1 MAAVYD
7 LMPEPPDPA
16 EPLDPQSLTLLR
28 RLGKMLEDRR
38 PELERHQAYYEGQHR
53 LAFATSKFREAFGS
67 LFSAFSDNLCELVVD
82 AVEERLNV
90 EGFRMGP
97 KGTEADR
104 DAWRI
109 WQANQLDAWSQI
121 AHTTALVKGVVY
133 VLVGPGEKRDMPEIT
148 IEDPCHTIVLY
159 EPGSQRRRIA
169 GLKRWVDDSGR
180 LMANLYL
187 PEWVEKYE
195 SDSISKTGSWD
206 LARVRW
212 RRRLVDGEPWP
223 LRNAL
228 GVVPLVPLVNKPQ
241 LATEGRSEITSIIP
255 LNDAINKLVA
265 DMLIASEFGS
275 FRQRW
280 ATGIEVPVDEETG
293 AEIEPFK
300 AAVDRLWVAR
310 GSGDINNPPRFGEFE
325 QTDLTQFTHAVEL
338 LVQHVA
344 SESRTPYHYFMQH
357 GGQPPSGE
365 SLKSSETGLV
375 AKAMRKQRLFGE
387 GWEEVL
393 SLAFRQVGQD
403 DKAGIEDSETIW
415 RDPESRTEAEH
426 VDALVKMASL
436 GVPHEILWERWGA
449 SPTEIARWK
458 ELIAAGE
465 STEPPAN
472 ERVTVTEAGPP
483 PPDPAAEADKRH
495 QATIASIAQ
504 LIAAQGAN
512 SARVRRVLR
521 DPQGHIAALVDEQT
535 TQ

>member
-7 LMPEPPDPA
+7 LIPEPPDPA

-67 LFSAFSDNLCELVVD
+67 LFSAFSDNFCELVVG
-82 AVEERLNV
+82 AVEQRLNV

-97 KGTEADR
+97 RGTEADK

-109 WQANQLDAWSQI
+109 WQANQLDADSQI
-121 AHTTALVKGVVY
+121 AHTTALVKGIAY
-133 VLVGPGEKRDMPEIT
+133 VSVGPGQTLDTPEILV
-148 IEDPCHTIVLY
+148 EDPCQTIVMY
-159 EPGSQRRRIA
+159 EPGSRRRRAA

-187 PEWVEKYE
+187 PDWVEKYE
-195 SDSISKTGSWD
+195 SDNVSRTGQWD
-206 LARVRW
+206 LTRIRW

-223 LRNAL
+223 LRNVL
-228 GVVPLVPLVNKPQ
+228 GVVPLVPLPNNPQ
-241 LATEGRSEITSIIP
+241 LTSEGRSEIASVIP

-280 ATGIEVPVDEETG
+280 ATGIEPNIDPETG
-293 AEIEPFK
+293 AEVEPFK
-300 AAVDRLWVAR
+300 AAADRLWMAR

-338 LVQHVA
+338 LVQHIA
-344 SESRTPYHYFMQH
+344 SESSTPYHYFMQH

-375 AKAMRKQRLFGE
+375 AKAMRKQRFFGE
-387 GWEEVL
+387 AWEEVI
-393 SLAFRQVGQD
+393 SLAFRQIGD
-403 DKAGIEDSETIW
+403 IEKAKIVESETIW
-415 RDPESRTEAEH
+415 RDPESRTESEH
-426 VDALVKMASL
+426 VDALIKMASIS
-436 GVPHEILWERWGA
+436 VPHEILWEKWGA

-483 PPDPAAEADKRH
+483 APDPAVAADQRH
-495 QATIASIAQ
+495 QQTIAEIAR
-504 LIAAQGAN
+504 LIASNGPKTK
-512 SARVRRVLR
+512 RVLR
-521 DPQGHIAALVDEQT
+521 DPQGHISALVEEQG
-535 TQ
+535 